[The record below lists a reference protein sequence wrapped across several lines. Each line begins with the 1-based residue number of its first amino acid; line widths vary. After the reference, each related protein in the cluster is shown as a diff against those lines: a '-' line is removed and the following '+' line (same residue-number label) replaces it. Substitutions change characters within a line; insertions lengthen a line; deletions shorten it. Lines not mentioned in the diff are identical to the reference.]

1 MRTLEPVK
9 EFWTY
14 TLLRIALFLGS
25 AGIVYG
31 IWAMVADTVPSL
43 PLVAVI
49 GFVVSGVGSYFLLN
63 HQREAFARRV
73 DERAR
78 RASARIDELRSK
90 EDADGS

>member
-25 AGIVYG
+25 AAIVYAV
-31 IWAMVADTVPSL
+31 WALVADEVP
-43 PLVAVI
+43 VVWVVVI
-49 GFVVSGVGSYFLLN
+49 GFVLSGLGSYVILN
-63 HQREAFARRV
+63 QQREAFARRV

-78 RASARIDELRSK
+78 RATSKIEEMRSK
-90 EDADGS
+90 EDAD

>member
-1 MRTLEPVK
+1 VK

-14 TLLRIALFLGS
+14 TLLRIALFVAS

-31 IWAMVADTVPSL
+31 IWSIFDNTVP
-43 PLVAVI
+43 LVWVVVI
-49 GFVVSGVGSYFLLN
+49 GFAASGVGSYFLLN
-63 HQREAFARRV
+63 PQREAFARRV

-78 RASARIDELRSK
+78 RASARIEELRSK

>member
-25 AGIVYG
+25 AAIIYG
-31 IWAMVADTVPSL
+31 IWAVVSDEVP
-43 PLVAVI
+43 VVWVVVI
-49 GFVVSGVGSYFLLN
+49 GFVISGLGSYVLLN
-63 HQREAFARRV
+63 PQREAFARRV

-78 RASARIDELRSK
+78 RATAKIEELRSK
-90 EDADGS
+90 EDAD

>member
-1 MRTLEPVK
+1 MRTLEHVK

-31 IWAMVADTVPSL
+31 AWALVSDTVPSM
-43 PLVAVI
+43 PLVVVI

-63 HQREAFARRV
+63 PQREAFARRV
-73 DERAR
+73 EERAR
-78 RASARIDELRSK
+78 RATARMEELKSK
-90 EDADGS
+90 EDAD